1 MDDLVKAIEQIKK
14 DNTLLIA
21 DEASIK
27 PAIVLRLLSLLG
39 WNPFDVSEVKP
50 EFTVG
55 SKRVDYSLRINGNN
69 KVFIEVK
76 RPNEVLE
83 PHQEQL
89 LGYSFKEGVK
99 IAILTNGFTWW
110 FYLPLKEGN
119 WEKRRFFIADFN
131 KQSPELI
138 ADRLLAI
145 LSKDNIVSGES
156 IKHAEDIWKSDRGK
170 EELPRA
176 WAEILNGPDEILV
189 DLLAETCARLSGFPV
204 NIEDV
209 KKFILDISN
218 GKEQIPQ
225 RQKVKV
231 TIPKVYKSPFTIMN
245 DYSSKKINYFVL
257 FGKMEYPRNWK
268 YLLVMVTEE
277 IYRRHSSDFRKVLAL
292 RGPKKMYFSQNI
304 NEMRKP
310 YPISNSDYYIETNES
325 ANSIVK
331 RCHQLLTLFGHKE
344 SDLKIVTN

>member
-119 WEKRRFFIADFN
+119 WEKRRFLIADFN

-138 ADRLLAI
+138 ADR
-145 LSKDNIVSGES
+145 
-156 IKHAEDIWKSDRGK
+156 
-170 EELPRA
+170 
-176 WAEILNGPDEILV
+176 
-189 DLLAETCARLSGFPV
+189 F
-204 NIEDV
+204 
-209 KKFILDISN
+209 
-218 GKEQIPQ
+218 
-225 RQKVKV
+225 
-231 TIPKVYKSPFTIMN
+231 
-245 DYSSKKINYFVL
+245 
-257 FGKMEYPRNWK
+257 
-268 YLLVMVTEE
+268 
-277 IYRRHSSDFRKVLAL
+277 
-292 RGPKKMYFSQNI
+292 
-304 NEMRKP
+304 
-310 YPISNSDYYIETNES
+310 
-325 ANSIVK
+325 
-331 RCHQLLTLFGHKE
+331 
-344 SDLKIVTN
+344 